1 MVRHSG
7 RSRQKAALLAMRDNG
22 TCLEG
27 DNADEKHRADSLLLL
42 EHIEDLD
49 RRVSELDADIQRIY
63 RSRIWRT
70 LVRIGGRCGCSTWQ
84 EIPGSR
90 FYTKNKCI
98 TRTIR
103 YGTTL
108 RLRVGYSLE
117 CLVHRVLDLFWG
129 IGDETVTPFLTF

>member
-7 RSRQKAALLAMRDNG
+7 RSPSESSIAGYERQW

-70 LVRIGGRCGCSTWQ
+70 LVRIGGVVDAVLGRK
-84 EIPGSR
+84 IPGSR
-90 FYTKNKCI
+90 FYNKKQM
-98 TRTIR
+98 
-103 YGTTL
+103 YNAD
-108 RLRVGYSLE
+108 YSLWNNAKAQS
-117 CLVHRVLDLFWG
+117 RV
-129 IGDETVTPFLTF
+129 